1 MQSLLRYL
9 RKSQGMTLSHVAAA
23 VDIDPGNLSRIE
35 RGQQVASTD
44 IAEKLVNFFSGQIDE
59 LQILYPHRYLKHT
72 ESKQEVTPQKKRGHR
87 G

>member
-59 LQILYPHRYLKHT
+59 LQILYPHRI
-72 ESKQEVTPQKKRGHR
+72 
-87 G
+87 